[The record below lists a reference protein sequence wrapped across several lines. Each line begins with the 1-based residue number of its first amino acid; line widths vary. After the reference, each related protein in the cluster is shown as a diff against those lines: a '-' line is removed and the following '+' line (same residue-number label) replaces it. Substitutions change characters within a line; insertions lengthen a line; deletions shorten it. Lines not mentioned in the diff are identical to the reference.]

1 MGGLKAFYN
10 INRVILQLNKS
21 MILSGIVGF
30 FISAI
35 AAEEYYR
42 YTQSDLILSI
52 ATVLTGFAVSNVVFA
67 VLLEKNINSQ

>member
-1 MGGLKAFYN
+1 MFL
-10 INRVILQLNKS
+10 
-21 MILSGIVGF
+21 
-30 FISAI
+30 FISAM